1 MTKPREYP
9 SPKDNAAMNTSPI
22 ERLITHPRRGWIV
35 TTATFV
41 TALLFLLPAVDSY
54 NLEKARLDEISVEL
68 DKSRTEITRF
78 ESWQH
83 RIEEQGELLNQLEA
97 RAFIGPQV
105 EAFRTELVD
114 LIRKSDCTMRRV
126 RLSEPSYRGWMAE
139 HDDPLLDQPPHD
151 AEGETP
157 YYLETRHLALSVEGA
172 LDRIQKLLGELHAT
186 NRLVHSAA
194 MTIHRADGESDN
206 VSIDIDLV
214 LFNLLL
220 KSAVET

>member
-1 MTKPREYP
+1 
-9 SPKDNAAMNTSPI
+9 MNNSPI

-35 TTATFV
+35 TTVTFV
-41 TALLFLLPAVDSY
+41 TGLLFLLPAIDSY
-54 NLEKARLDEISVEL
+54 NLEKARLDEICVEL

-83 RIEEQGELLNQLEA
+83 RIEEQGELLKQLEA

-126 RLSEPSYRGWMAE
+126 RLSEPSYRGWLADN
-139 HDDPLLDQPPHD
+139 DDPLLDQPPHN

-157 YYLETRHLALSVEGA
+157 YLLETRHLALSVEGA

-186 NRLVHSAA
+186 DRLVHSAS
-194 MTIHRADGESDN
+194 MSIRRADGGSNN
-206 VSIDIDLV
+206 VSLDIDLV